1 MNKFRVGMPVYHYMQ
16 MGKVGTIVGVEQVP
30 ISQMHYSTEGTPSV
44 MKKAR
49 VRYPDGTEVLHT
61 FADLMRA
68 DLD

>member
-16 MGKVGTIVGVEQVP
+16 MNRIGTIVAVEQVP
-30 ISQMHYSTEGTPSV
+30 ISQMRYSTEGTPSV

-49 VRYPDGTEVLHT
+49 VRYPDGSEVLHT
-61 FADLMRA
+61 FSDLMRA